1 MNETELVKSAKR
13 LQQDVGRLNAKID
26 GHLGD
31 VGSDVHGLPAN
42 GEPGFMPFSLYESDK
57 GLFEKR
63 INITSATSIE
73 DLNPGFYSFVGNV
86 MTGIPETIDTTS
98 IMTLDVIRY
107 NDSKQYKLWEC
118 WKNRTWTK
126 TDHNPTATNPESRST
141 GWMQDTTGVT
151 LWGGLMNSG
160 SGTMTST
167 IDQYERL
174 EFLYR
179 SASGNRFSAVVDR
192 TETVSLYGGN
202 IPDAGTGGIL
212 NCEMGLSFSGKT
224 VTIAK
229 NIAAFVS
236 GEENIISDPAYT
248 MFLNRII
255 GRNA

>member
-1 MNETELVKSAKR
+1 MNETELVKSVER

-31 VGSDVHGLPAN
+31 VGTDVHGLPAN

-63 INITSATSIE
+63 INIKSATSIE
-73 DLNPGFYSFVGNV
+73 DLKPGFYSFVGNV
-86 MTGIPETIDTTS
+86 MKGIPETIDTTS

-126 TDHNPTATNPESRST
+126 TNHNPTATNPESRST

-160 SGTMTST
+160 SSTMTAA
-167 IDQYERL
+167 IDAYERL
-174 EFLYR
+174 EIIYR
-179 SASGNRFSAVVDR
+179 TAQGNRFSSVFDR
-192 TETVSLYGGN
+192 TPSVSLYGGN
-202 IPDAGTGGIL
+202 IPDTGVGGIL
-212 NCEMGLSFSGKT
+212 NCEMKLSFSGKT
-224 VTIAK
+224 VTITK
-229 NIAAFVS
+229 NIAAFGS
-236 GEENIISDPAYT
+236 GGENVTSDSKYT
-248 MFLNRII
+248 MVLNRII